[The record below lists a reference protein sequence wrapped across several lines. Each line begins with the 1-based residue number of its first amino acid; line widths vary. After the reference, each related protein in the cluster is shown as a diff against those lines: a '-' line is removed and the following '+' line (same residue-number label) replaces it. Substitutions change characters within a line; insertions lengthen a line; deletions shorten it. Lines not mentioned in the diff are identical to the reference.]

1 MSLEDS
7 LGNCLHWTCI
17 DFKKHIKETNKWCQV
32 SDSIMFSGALIS
44 KSGLLIKTYSFNPD
58 GKSTLDCDDVE
69 LVFSIIEK
77 PKKQ

>member
-1 MSLEDS
+1 
-7 LGNCLHWTCI
+7 
-17 DFKKHIKETNKWCQV
+17 
-32 SDSIMFSGALIS
+32 MFSGALIG
-44 KSGLLIKTYSFNPD
+44 KSGLIIKTYSFNPD